1 MEIIYIAILF
11 FTFLTGE
18 AKNLKF
24 SVLSLVPH
32 SLFIVIAVFTIGYI
46 NEISS
51 LYLIGILDLVVRAI
65 LMPILLL
72 KCLKNRLEIE
82 TKPSISHP
90 LSIALSI
97 VVLSVGYHF
106 VEIFK
111 SFYLPYVI
119 SSFSCGLTLFIYGFC
134 LFMFKRDIV
143 KMIISFFIIENGIHF
158 LIISMIPH
166 MPKFIEISLTFNF
179 IIAILFFVYL
189 IIRLN
194 EVFVKEEIKKFK
206 ESNSQRSQL

>member
-11 FTFLTGE
+11 FTFLAGE

-24 SVLSLVPH
+24 SVLSLIPH
-32 SLFIVIAVFTIGYI
+32 SLFIVIAVLTIGYI
-46 NEISS
+46 NNISS
-51 LYLIGILDLVVRAI
+51 LYLIGILDLVVRVI
-65 LMPILLL
+65 LMPVLLL
-72 KCLKNRLEIE
+72 KCLKNRFEIE

-111 SFYLPYVI
+111 SFYLPHVI
-119 SSFSCGLTLFIYGFC
+119 SSFSCGLSLFIYGFY
-134 LFMFKRDIV
+134 LFMSKRDIV

-166 MPKFIEISLTFNF
+166 MPKFIEVSLTLNF